1 MAKVKRAN
9 RKANDEDII
18 KLNNLGL
25 SLKTIGRALGVHP
38 TTVFQRIKSLGLEVV
53 DTRRSF
59 TEDVFLSL
67 SFDQQEWLSA
77 LLDSQ
82 GINIKQYIQGKILEQ
97 YRSQKS
103 ASNKTSDELV

>member
-25 SLKTIGRALGVHP
+25 SLKTIGRALGIHP
-38 TTVFQRIKSLGLEVV
+38 TTVFQRIKTLGLDVI

-59 TEDVFLSL
+59 AEDVFLTL

-77 LLDSQ
+77 TLESQ
-82 GINIKQYIQGKILEQ
+82 GINIRQYIRNTIIEQ
-97 YRSQKS
+97 YRSHVNEVESNQKHP
-103 ASNKTSDELV
+103 